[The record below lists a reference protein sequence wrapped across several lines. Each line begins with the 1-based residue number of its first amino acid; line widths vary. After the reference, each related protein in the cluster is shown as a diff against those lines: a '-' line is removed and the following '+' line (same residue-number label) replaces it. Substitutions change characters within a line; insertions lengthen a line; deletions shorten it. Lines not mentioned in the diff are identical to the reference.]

1 LHINDP
7 REATTRYGTAIDGV
21 FTRYLDNVMSH
32 TFVAY
37 FSYHRLIVTLI
48 PAIVPLEASIATVT
62 EITDEATD
70 NID

>member
-1 LHINDP
+1 
-7 REATTRYGTAIDGV
+7 
-21 FTRYLDNVMSH
+21 MSR

-37 FSYHRLIVTLI
+37 LSYHHPIVTLI
-48 PAIVPLEASIATVT
+48 PAIVPLEASTATVT